1 MIFGK
6 TDFLSPFSA
15 QLATD
20 ALLAFSMVALIIFVP
35 KQRDPVRQR
44 MGVYVWSAVFLGTFS
59 LLFAIFRLKNPSYPF
74 RLFL

>member
-1 MIFGK
+1 
-6 TDFLSPFSA
+6 
-15 QLATD
+15 
-20 ALLAFSMVALIIFVP
+20 MVALIIFVP